1 MKRPT
6 FNVKRANG
14 ATTAPRSAR
23 AALLPTPKP
32 RTRRWAWAGGVLGL
46 LLALV
51 TYAPAAWLASGLA
64 AATQQRLLLA
74 DARGS
79 IWSGSARL
87 ILSAGPGSRDASELP
102 DRLQWSL
109 RPAWISGGIGLRL
122 TLNQDCCIRP
132 DAPITLRLGMG
143 KLALN
148 LPDSADGRAWIQWP
162 AAWLTGLGTPWN
174 TLAPDGRMA
183 LSAQKFSVERD
194 QGRWVVQGVIQLDL
208 QEMSSRVSAVD
219 PLGSYRLSILGSATP
234 QLMLQ
239 TLQGPLLL
247 NGQGSLGNRVQFRGD
262 ASAAPGSEAALA
274 NLLNIIGRREGA
286 RSIISVG

>member
-1 MKRPT
+1 MKRPS
-6 FNVKRANG
+6 FKRPA
-14 ATTAPRSAR
+14 AAPRSSR

-32 RTRRWAWAGGVLGL
+32 RTRRWAWAGGLLGL
-46 LLALV
+46 LFALV
-51 TYAPAAWLASGLA
+51 WFAPAAWVASGIA

-74 DARGS
+74 DARGT
-79 IWSGSARL
+79 IWTGSARL
-87 ILSAGPGSRDASELP
+87 ILSAGAGSRDASELP
-102 DRLQWSL
+102 DRLHWSL
-109 RPAWISGGIGLRL
+109 RPAWIAGGLGLRL
-122 TLNQDCCIRP
+122 QFTQDCCIRP
-132 DAPITLRLGMG
+132 DAPILLRVGMG

-148 LPDSADGRAWIQWP
+148 LPETSGDRPWIQWP

-174 TLAPDGRMA
+174 TVMPDGRLR
-183 LSAQKFSVERD
+183 LSSQQFNVERS
-194 QGRWVVQGVIQLDL
+194 QGRWQVQGVIQLDM
-208 QEMSSRVSAVD
+208 QEMSSRLSSVD
-219 PLGSYRLSILGSATP
+219 PLGSYRLSILGSTSP

-262 ASAAPGSEAALA
+262 ATAAPGSEAALA

>member
-1 MKRPT
+1 MKRPS
-6 FNVKRANG
+6 FKRPA
-14 ATTAPRSAR
+14 AAPRSSR

-32 RTRRWAWAGGVLGL
+32 RTRRWAWAGGILGL
-46 LLALV
+46 VVALV
-51 TYAPAAWLASGLA
+51 CFAPAAWLGSALA

-79 IWSGSARL
+79 LWTGSARL
-87 ILSAGPGSRDASELP
+87 ILSGGTGSRDASELP
-102 DRLQWSL
+102 DRLQWTL
-109 RPAWISGGIGLRL
+109 RPAWIAGGIGLRL

-132 DAPITLRLGMG
+132 DAPITLRLGLG
-143 KLALN
+143 KLAIN
-148 LPDSADGRAWIQWP
+148 LPDGADGRPWIQWP
-162 AAWLTGLGTPWN
+162 ASWLAGLGTPWN

-183 LSAQKFSVERD
+183 LSAQQFRVERD
-194 QGRWVVQGVIQLDL
+194 QGRWQVQGVIQLDL
-208 QEMSSRVSAVD
+208 QELSSRLSSVD
-219 PLGSYRLSILGSATP
+219 PLGSYRLSILGSTTP

-239 TLQGPLLL
+239 TLQGPLIL

-262 ASAAPGSEAALA
+262 ATAAPGSEAALA

>member
-6 FNVKRANG
+6 FSTPFKRPA
-14 ATTAPRSAR
+14 AAPRSAR

-46 LLALV
+46 LLALIWF
-51 TYAPAAWLASGLA
+51 APAAWLASGLA

-74 DARGS
+74 DPRGS
-79 IWSGSARL
+79 LWTGSARL

-109 RPAWISGGIGLRL
+109 RPAWISGGLGLRL
-122 TLNQDCCIRP
+122 TLQQDCCIRP
-132 DAPITLRLGMG
+132 DSPITVRVGLG

-148 LPDSADGRAWIQWP
+148 LPDSPDGRAWIQWP
-162 AAWLTGLGTPWN
+162 ASWLTGLGTPWN
-174 TLAPDGRMA
+174 TLAPDGRLN
-183 LSAQKFSVERD
+183 LSAQQFRIERD
-194 QGRWVVQGVIQLDL
+194 QGRWQVNGVIQLDL
-208 QEMSSRVSAVD
+208 QEMSSRLSSVD
-219 PLGSYRLSILGSATP
+219 PLGTYRLSILGAATP

-239 TLQGPLLL
+239 TMQGPLLL
-247 NGQGSLGNRVQFRGD
+247 NGQGTLGNRVQFRGD